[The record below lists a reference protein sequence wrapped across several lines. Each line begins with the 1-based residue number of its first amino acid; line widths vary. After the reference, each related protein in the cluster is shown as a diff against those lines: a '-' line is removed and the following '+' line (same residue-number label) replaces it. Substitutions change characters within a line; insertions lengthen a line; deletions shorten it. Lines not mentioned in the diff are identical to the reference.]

1 MMNTI
6 TILLLCHAVL
16 AVALVG
22 ALTHQSISVFWHA
35 KAGAGAGFVSSVRAV
50 TAAKYA
56 NAVIVLYLLTAFIG
70 GVLLYPTYRVF
81 VRTFLEQ
88 LHRYPTVGTF
98 EMKEN
103 FVAIGLGMLP
113 VYWYYWRQ
121 PLAPEHARVRAL
133 ITLFLTFIVWWA
145 FFVGHIINN
154 IRGFGI

>member
-1 MMNTI
+1 VNGI

-16 AVALVG
+16 AVGLVG
-22 ALTHQSISVFWHA
+22 ALTHQTISVWWPA
-35 KAGAGAGFVSSVRAV
+35 KAAAGGGFVASVRAV
-50 TAAKYA
+50 NAAKYT
-56 NAVIVLYLLTAFIG
+56 NAVIVLYLITAFIG

-103 FVAIGLGMLP
+103 FVAIGLGLLP
-113 VYWYYWRQ
+113 AYWYYWRQ
-121 PLAPEHARVRAL
+121 PLLAENSRTRAL
-133 ITLFLTFIVWWA
+133 ITLFLAFIVWWA